1 MNKASLLAPCPDVKY
16 ILLYPDP
23 QGGDDKAS
31 VRFLS
36 RSTPSRPVEREHLG
50 RRRRYHNC
58 CCRRWNVRNHR
69 GQSTVTDT
77 NAGSVRSD
85 QLPLL
90 SDVPGHPT
98 AGAFGRSESTPAF
111 TTCGIRLIGNLWDD
125 SQHPTPL
132 SVAGGTSRIVTFDQ
146 RFSTRTLGAFV
157 PSNSPFIQ
165 TVPDT
170 RICSSCPP
178 TPSFAAF
185 GPSLHIRLQGL
196 FVGVKAPS
204 LSQPVAFD

>member
-1 MNKASLLAPCPDVKY
+1 VDVVRDVPVLPDGKVLNVRGSGPMPYRPLPCPDVKY
-16 ILLYPDP
+16 IKYILLYPDR

-31 VRFLS
+31 VRILS
-36 RSTPSRPVEREHLG
+36 HSTPSRPVEREHLG
-50 RRRRYHNC
+50 RRPPYHDC
-58 CCRRWNVRNHR
+58 CCRWRNVRNHEINQR
-69 GQSTVTDT
+69 
-77 NAGSVRSD
+77 
-85 QLPLL
+85 LP
-90 SDVPGHPT
+90 
-98 AGAFGRSESTPAF
+98 
-111 TTCGIRLIGNLWDD
+111 
-125 SQHPTPL
+125 
-132 SVAGGTSRIVTFDQ
+132 
-146 RFSTRTLGAFV
+146 TRTLGAFV